1 MSATPLTADHVRRL
15 IGDIFVYHMPF
26 NRELGLKLT
35 RHESDAAQLEFE
47 RDEKLV
53 GNALQRILHGGVIAS
68 VLDVAAG
75 ITCVT
80 SALLRQ
86 PALSEQDLRHRL
98 AHMGTIDMRV
108 DYLLPGHGERFIV
121 TSHLLRG
128 GNKISVARAELH
140 NDRGHHLATA
150 TANYLVG

>member
-1 MSATPLTADHVRRL
+1 MSATSLTADHVRRL

-35 RHESDAAQLEFE
+35 RNESDAAQLEFE
-47 RDEKLV
+47 HAEKLV
-53 GNALQRILHGGVIAS
+53 GNTLQRILHGGVIA
-68 VLDVAAG
+68 
-75 ITCVT
+75 CVT
-80 SALLRQ
+80 SALLRP

-98 AHMGTIDMRV
+98 ARMGTIDMRV

>member
-1 MSATPLTADHVRRL
+1 M
-15 IGDIFVYHMPF
+15 
-26 NRELGLKLT
+26 
-35 RHESDAAQLEFE
+35 
-47 RDEKLV
+47 

-80 SALLRQ
+80 GALLRQ

-98 AHMGTIDMRV
+98 ARMGTIDMRV
-108 DYLLPGHGERFIV
+108 DYLLPGHGEHFTI

-128 GNKISVARAELH
+128 GNKISEARADLH
-140 NDRGHHLATA
+140 NNRGVSSRHRHRNLFDRLTNERKYRSPRRA
-150 TANYLVG
+150 VRPRR

>member
-53 GNALQRILHGGVIAS
+53 GNALRRILHGGVIAS
-68 VLDVAAG
+68 VLDVVAG

-86 PALSEQDLRHRL
+86 SALSEQDLRHRL
-98 AHMGTIDMRV
+98 AHMGTYR
-108 DYLLPGHGERFIV
+108 HA
-121 TSHLLRG
+121 G
-128 GNKISVARAELH
+128 GLSAARS
-140 NDRGHHLATA
+140 R
-150 TANYLVG
+150 

>member
-35 RHESDAAQLEFE
+35 RHENDAAQLEFE

-68 VLDVAAG
+68 VLDVVAG

-80 SALLRQ
+80 S
-86 PALSEQDLRHRL
+86 ALSEQDLRHRL
-98 AHMGTIDMRV
+98 ARMGTIDMRV
-108 DYLLPGHGERFIV
+108 NYLLPGHGERFIV

-140 NDRGHHLATA
+140 NNRGHHLATA